1 MAFTKTNIT
10 ELIQSESRFFEEI
23 LSEYQFYLHVG
34 NNPDGD
40 WFNRLL
46 ARRQVHIKKLE
57 FIFNNKNYLNIFE
70 NEIPKKVKQNFQKI
84 IEKILTLDSQM
95 KEILNDLKN
104 KKSEQ
109 LVKIKKV
116 NKLLLQNTENI
127 SKSKIVDIA
136 VK

>member
-1 MAFTKTNIT
+1 MAFAKNNISD
-10 ELIQSESRFFEEI
+10 LIQSESRFFEEI
-23 LSEYQFYLHVG
+23 LIEYQFYLQVG

-46 ARRQVHIKKLE
+46 ARRQIHIKKLE

-70 NEIPKKVKQNFQKI
+70 NEIPKKIKQNFQKI
-84 IEKILTLDSQM
+84 IAEILTLDSQM
-95 KEILNDLKN
+95 KGILNDLQN

-109 LVKIKKV
+109 LVKIKKI
-116 NKLLLQNTENI
+116 NKLWVKNTENI
-127 SKSKIVDIA
+127 SKPKVVNIA

>member
-1 MAFTKTNIT
+1 MTFTKNNISD
-10 ELIQSESRFFEEI
+10 LIQSESRFFEEI
-23 LSEYQFYLHVG
+23 LSEYQFYLQVG

-46 ARRQVHIKKLE
+46 ARRKVHIKKLE

-70 NEIPKKVKQNFQKI
+70 NEIPKKIKQNFQKI
-84 IEKILTLDSQM
+84 IAEILTLDSQI
-95 KEILNDLKN
+95 KEILNDLQN

-116 NKLLLQNTENI
+116 NKLLVKNTENI
-127 SKSKIVDIA
+127 SKPKVINIA